1 MPFLFFLSSRQL
13 KARWRQALLLVFS
26 VSIGVAILTTALS
39 LTNGF
44 EKDLIDR
51 ILGTTPHVTLSNPF
65 SGTIPRWEEKIE
77 ALRKEKDLLAV
88 TPFINGKAL
97 LMSPYATEGALVRG
111 IDPRLEGK
119 DRKWRD
125 YVLAGDLYD
134 SPGFPGLLLGSELA
148 KRLGVGIGD
157 RLSIF
162 TGGGK
167 VRGRVTGL
175 FQAGLYEYDA
185 RIAFLTIPASQRLF
199 HTPGKISGISL
210 RLSDVFAA
218 PGVAKKLDGRF
229 NLTARPWTESN
240 RSLLGALALEKRVIF
255 LVVLF
260 IVVIAMLGISNT
272 LAMWVLEMRREMSIL
287 RAVGTT
293 SRQVAFLMAVEGLIV
308 SFLGVSLGSLAGFLL
323 SLALTLFPIG
333 LPSDV
338 YYISRLPVEMRA
350 FDFLLVAGSALLIS
364 LLACFLPMRKAARL
378 DPIEVIRQV

>member
-1 MPFLFFLSSRQL
+1 QL
-13 KARWRQALLLVFS
+13 KARWRQAALLVFS
-26 VSIGVAILTTALS
+26 VAIGVAILTTALS

-65 SGTIPRWEEKIE
+65 SGTIPRWEEKI
-77 ALRKEKDLLAV
+77 AVLRKERDLLAV

-119 DRKWRD
+119 DRKWQE
-125 YVLAGDLYD
+125 YVLAGDLHD

-167 VRGRVTGL
+167 VRCLVTGI

-185 RIAFLTIPASQRLF
+185 RIAFLTIPASQGLF
-199 HTPGKISGISL
+199 HIPGRISGISL

-218 PGVAKKLDGRF
+218 PRVAKRLDGRF
-229 NLTARPWTESN
+229 NLTGRPWTESN

-293 SRQVAFLMAVEGLIV
+293 SRQVGFLMAVEGLIV

-338 YYISRLPVEMRA
+338 YYISRLPVEMRG

-364 LLACFLPMRKAARL
+364 LLACLLPMRKAARL